1 MTNSYER
8 VTLHVP
14 TAEVRR
20 FNAIFRALGLK
31 IEKKNA
37 IDRAIDDIEAG
48 RVRSFSS
55 IDEMLTAIV

>member
-1 MTNSYER
+1 MTSNYES

-14 TAEVRR
+14 SSEIKKY
-20 FNAIFRALGLK
+20 NAIFRALGLK

-48 RVRSFSS
+48 RVHTYAS
-55 IDEMLTAIV
+55 IDEMVKAIC